1 VAPDGQLMFSPRL
14 GFTYNMDENRQTV
27 LRGGAGI
34 FTSRIPFVWPG
45 AMYNNNGVTQGAV
58 FLTDVPF
65 KPSINEQYTD
75 PDFTI
80 PSGDINIFTKDFK
93 YPQVARANLAL
104 DHAFDNG
111 LRATLEGVYTK
122 TLNNVNYTNV
132 NSAFEGVQQMEGADN
147 RNYFTRNSI
156 DPTYRAVYVGHNTN
170 EGSAYTLTATLAKN
184 YNFSRSDL
192 NLSLAYTYGDATA
205 VSEGTSSQNSSQ
217 WRGQVNVDGRN
228 FAILGRSDFAIG
240 HRVVGNASFTYYLT
254 EDKINATTISL
265 FLDGQSGLAYSY
277 VIGGSGARNFNNEA
291 GSTSRN
297 RSLVYVPASRDEI
310 ALVDYVDGAGNTVTA
325 DQQWSNLDAF
335 IEDDPHLSQRRG
347 DYAEKNGR
355 FAPWET
361 LLDLAV
367 RQDIG
372 VKVGE
377 NTHKLQLSWDVFN
390 FLNLI
395 NSDWGVR
402 YSIPGDF
409 NNYELLTF
417 EGFESGTLKPT
428 YSYRASNLGKDSFF
442 ISDFS
447 SRWRMRL
454 GVRYIFN

>member
-1 VAPDGQLMFSPRL
+1 M
-14 GFTYNMDENRQTV
+14 
-27 LRGGAGI
+27 
-34 FTSRIPFVWPG
+34 
-45 AMYNNNGVTQGAV
+45 
-58 FLTDVPF
+58 
-65 KPSINEQYTD
+65 
-75 PDFTI
+75 
-80 PSGDINIFTKDFK
+80 
-93 YPQVARANLAL
+93 
-104 DHAFDNG
+104 
-111 LRATLEGVYTK
+111 
-122 TLNNVNYTNV
+122 
-132 NSAFEGVQQMEGADN
+132 
-147 RNYFTRNSI
+147 
-156 DPTYRAVYVGHNTN
+156 
-170 EGSAYTLTATLAKN
+170 
-184 YNFSRSDL
+184 
-192 NLSLAYTYGDATA
+192 
-205 VSEGTSSQNSSQ
+205 
-217 WRGQVNVDGRN
+217 
-228 FAILGRSDFAIG
+228 
-240 HRVVGNASFTYYLT
+240 
-254 EDKINATTISL
+254 
-265 FLDGQSGLAYSY
+265 
-277 VIGGSGARNFNNEA
+277 
-291 GSTSRN
+291 
-297 RSLVYVPASRDEI
+297 PASRDEI

-395 NSDWGVR
+395 NYDWGVR

-428 YSYRASNLGKDSFF
+428 YSYRESNLGKDAFF